1 MKKIFQYIGCALLT
15 GLALTAC
22 SPDSFDGAD
31 QTKIP
36 TVAGRLHLEVDQ
48 EVNQIRVSYPG
59 DGWNLSYLDL

>member
-1 MKKIFQYIGCALLT
+1 MKKIFRYIGCTLFV

-36 TVAGRLHLEVDQ
+36 TVAGQDFTM
-48 EVNQIRVSYPG
+48 
-59 DGWNLSYLDL
+59 